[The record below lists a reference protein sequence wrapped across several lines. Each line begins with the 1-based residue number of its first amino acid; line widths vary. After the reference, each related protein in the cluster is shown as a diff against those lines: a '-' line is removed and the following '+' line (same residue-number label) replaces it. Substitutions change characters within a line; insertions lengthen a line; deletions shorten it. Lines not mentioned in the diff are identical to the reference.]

1 MNNQI
6 LPGDIIQLAE
16 TNGWESIRKQD
27 AHIDGYAE
35 TFSTPNNVEIGVEDR
50 TEVGGST
57 STHVLIESPVLKVP
71 RGDYTVAY
79 PFFKHFDDQHPH
91 IDFNI
96 AYVTQNWGNYYIKDP
111 VGTPPTPDVVA
122 EREPPD
128 TLFMYVFLSWK
139 PTGEVKLQRLV
150 DTVTALDS
158 LFEHMDE
165 TWDVLY

>member
-1 MNNQI
+1 MNHKI

-57 STHVLIESPVLKVP
+57 STHVLIESPVLKVQ
-71 RGDYTVAY
+71 RGDYDETRRKPRDLA
-79 PFFKHFDDQHPH
+79 
-91 IDFNI
+91 
-96 AYVTQNWGNYYIKDP
+96 WGECQIKDP

-128 TLFMYVFLSWK
+128 TLLMYVFLSWK
-139 PTGEVKLQRLV
+139 PTGEVKLQRVV